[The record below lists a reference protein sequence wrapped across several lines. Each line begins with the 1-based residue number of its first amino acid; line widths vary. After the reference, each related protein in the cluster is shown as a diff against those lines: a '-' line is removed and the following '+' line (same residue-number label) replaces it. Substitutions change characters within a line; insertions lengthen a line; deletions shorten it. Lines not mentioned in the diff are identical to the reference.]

1 MYAIF
6 VTVNVYPNQADEF
19 VAACIENGQTSVRD
33 EPDCLRF
40 EILRDKN
47 DQNRL
52 CFMEVFKNEQ
62 ALKTHWETPHFAKMW
77 QTIEGMVDGEWDR
90 TEMETIFSSDS
101 SLGF

>member
-6 VTVNVYPNQADEF
+6 VTINVNSDQADEF

-77 QTIEGMVDGEWDR
+77 RFPLKNALTTAARVGRMAKGPSNPAR
-90 TEMETIFSSDS
+90 PH
-101 SLGF
+101 